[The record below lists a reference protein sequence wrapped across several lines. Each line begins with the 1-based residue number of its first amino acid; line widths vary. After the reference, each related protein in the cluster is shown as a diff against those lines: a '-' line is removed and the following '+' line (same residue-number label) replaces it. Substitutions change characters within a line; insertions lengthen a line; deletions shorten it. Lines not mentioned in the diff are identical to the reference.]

1 MMTIGSIMGA
11 EKSTQAGRSGMNQT
25 DAVSKNIQ
33 AQIASAQKKLQELSS
48 NEELTLEEKMKKRKE
63 IQQEI
68 ADLNQQLRQHQMEQR
83 REQQE
88 KGRAVSD
95 LLGVRQGAGAAG
107 AGSGG
112 SGLSQASM
120 QAMLSAD
127 TSMKQA
133 RVQGSV
139 SARMKNRAGVLK
151 AEIKMDKG
159 KGDVKA
165 KEAELAD
172 VEQKAEKAAASQA
185 GSLASANQAAKEAA
199 NAQQDNGS
207 ENAETKKKDKKA
219 KEAQSK
225 TRKKDKKAKE
235 AEVKSKKEDKK
246 AKEALLKAENKD
258 STAAAAGVRAESGN
272 SSGKMHPDVILDTDT
287 AGVRAETRN
296 STAAVQTA
304 GSQSIAYTSID
315 LRL

>member
-1 MMTIGSIMGA
+1 MMTISSIMGA

-33 AQIASAQKKLQELSS
+33 TQIASAQKKLQELSS

-83 REQQE
+83 E
-88 KGRAVSD
+88 KSRAVSD

-151 AEIKMDKG
+151 AEIKIDKG

-207 ENAETKKKDKKA
+207 KNAETKKKDKKA

-225 TRKKDKKAKE
+225 TREKDKKAKE
-235 AEVKSKKEDKK
+235 IEVKTKKEDKK
-246 AKEALLKAENKD
+246 AKEALSKAENKD
-258 STAAAAGVRAESGN
+258 RTAAAAGVRAEAGN
-272 SSGKMHPDVILDTDT
+272 SSGKMYPDVILDTDT

-296 STAAVQTA
+296 STAAVQTV
-304 GSQSIAYTSID
+304 GSQSIAYTPID